1 MKIYVVAGRYLRT
14 QDDARKHARDAGV
27 PFNPDKDF
35 DDVPVSPAADL
46 VAYLNDLVEGLV
58 SGGTL
63 PTPVVD
69 NVVPLHSSVMVDEAF
84 EGLPIT
90 HQLTLTALA
99 LENARAEI
107 VRLTEGQRGGV
118 VRHAGLTPAESE
130 YLGEIAATDDDA
142 DEFV

>member
-1 MKIYVVAGRYLRT
+1 MKIYIVAGRYLRT
-14 QDDARKHARDAGV
+14 QDDAKKHARDAGV

-46 VAYLNDLVEGLV
+46 VDYLNDLVSGLV
-58 SGGTL
+58 SGGTI
-63 PTPVVD
+63 PAPAS
-69 NVVPLHSSVMVDEAF
+69 NPSVTVDEAF

-107 VRLTEGQRGGV
+107 VRLTEAQRGTSRPALSPEDQRVAAAIMSVGV
-118 VRHAGLTPAESE
+118 TFPED
-130 YLGEIAATDDDA
+130 IDA